1 MKTSYKKKVNR
12 NTKLSNFF
20 SPLVGHG
27 GLGRRTSA
35 PPGPASRLRSFY
47 LFYLT
52 RTRTSLFT
60 RRGQS
65 EDSLGSLPCPS
76 SSSRYP
82 ALTLQFSFFCS
93 SPLPSELTLGL
104 PAVVSPACQLWALRA
119 AASLESQT
127 LAPAPALPVAHAHTQ
142 AQALAPQQQQP
153 RAGGRGGL
161 REGEEGSGLW
171 WGTMR

>member
-1 MKTSYKKKVNR
+1 MKTSYKKSQQKHK
-12 NTKLSNFF
+12 TLKLF

-35 PPGPASRLRSFY
+35 PPGPAPRLRSFY

-93 SPLPSELTLGL
+93 SPLPSELTLG
-104 PAVVSPACQLWALRA
+104 PPSWRPACQLWALRA

-127 LAPAPALPVAHAHTQ
+127 HAPAPALPVAHAHKQ
-142 AQALAPQQQQP
+142 AQALAPRQQQP

-161 REGEEGSGLW
+161 REGEEGSGLGG
-171 WGTMR
+171 GTMR